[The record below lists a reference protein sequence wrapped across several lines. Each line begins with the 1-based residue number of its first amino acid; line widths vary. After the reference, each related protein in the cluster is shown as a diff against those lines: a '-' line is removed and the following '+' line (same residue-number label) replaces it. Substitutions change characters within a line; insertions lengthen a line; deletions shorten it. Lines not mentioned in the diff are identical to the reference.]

1 MKPYFIS
8 LFCLFLASG
17 TAVGDELP
25 PQSAPVVTGES
36 ELTVSSAASAVL
48 AEVMRDMERLNGTL
62 ALVVDAV
69 SADRYARDIVQ
80 LMEKLLATDES
91 VFEEEDAELLAA
103 SIAGLYASMDKELA
117 RLEEHD
123 FYGNAALQGA
133 FGAYILP
140 AEDTR
145 CSVPD
150 PSAVGNDTLAPEAGT
165 EAIAD

>member
-1 MKPYFIS
+1 MKPYFH
-8 LFCLFLASG
+8 CLFYVLFVAG
-17 TAVGDELP
+17 TAVADALQT
-25 PQSAPVVTGES
+25 QSAALGPGEN
-36 ELTVSSAASAVL
+36 ELTVSTAASEVL
-48 AEVMRDMERLNGTL
+48 AVVMRDMACLNRTL
-62 ALVVDAV
+62 AQVVDAS
-69 SADRYARDIVQ
+69 SADQYAQDIMQ

-133 FGAYILP
+133 FGAYISP

-145 CSVPD
+145 CSVLD